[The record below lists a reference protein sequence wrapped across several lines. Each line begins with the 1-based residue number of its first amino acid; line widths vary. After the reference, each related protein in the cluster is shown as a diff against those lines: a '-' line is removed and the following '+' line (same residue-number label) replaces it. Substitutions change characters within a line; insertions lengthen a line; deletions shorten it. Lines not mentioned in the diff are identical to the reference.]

1 MHGLHVVASTA
12 SLSKGTTTM
21 AQFDR
26 PTIAA
31 RAGTA
36 AAIDEGLR
44 SYMLKVYNYMGI
56 GLVVTGLVAYF
67 ANQAAVSNGQLTGW
81 GELIYA
87 SPLMWVIALSPL
99 AFVFALSFGIN
110 RMSAATAQLV
120 FWAFAAVMGLSLS
133 SIFMVYTD
141 ASIAKVFFI
150 TAATFGAMSL
160 YGYTTRRDLTSMGN
174 FLFMG
179 LIGLI
184 IAMVVNIFLQSSM
197 LEFAISAIGV
207 LIFVGL
213 TAYDT
218 QKIKEGYSES
228 HGTELLAK
236 GAIMGALSLYLDF
249 INLFMML
256 LRLFGNRE

>member
-1 MHGLHVVASTA
+1 
-12 SLSKGTTTM
+12 M
-21 AQFDR
+21 AEFDR

-31 RAGTA
+31 ARAGTG

-56 GLVVTGLVAYF
+56 GLVVTGLVAWF
-67 ANQAAVSNGQLTGW
+67 ASAAAVTTDPAQAVGALENGQLVTQW
-81 GELIYA
+81 GALLYG
-87 SPLMWVIALSPL
+87 SPLMWVVALSPL
-99 AFVFALSFGIN
+99 AIVLVLSFGIN
-110 RMSAATAQLV
+110 RLSVPAAQAIFWGFSAL
-120 FWAFAAVMGLSLS
+120 MGLSLS
-133 SIFMVYTD
+133 SIFLVYTD

-160 YGYTTRRDLTSMGN
+160 YGYTTKRDLTSIGN
-174 FLFMG
+174 FLIMG

-184 IAMVVNIFLQSSM
+184 IASIVNIFMQSSM
-197 LEFAISAIGV
+197 LEFAISVIGV

-218 QKIKEGYSES
+218 QKIKESYSASFGAEV
-228 HGTELLAK
+228 LAK
-236 GAIMGALSLYLDF
+236 GAIMGALNLYLDF